1 MPFKKRRLALAITV
15 YWFLL
20 AYIVSDMAWWFI
32 DLEMQNRQLTAY
44 QLRELKPG
52 DPQNAT
58 RTAAILREEKKR
70 TAAYVGEGS
79 TFLLLISIGA
89 IFVYREVRRQIR
101 LQQQQQ
107 NFMMA
112 LTHELKTPIA
122 VTKLNLETLRKHK
135 LDEQRQQKMIQAAL
149 QETDRLDVLAN
160 NILVASQLEEGGYR
174 QLKEPIDF
182 SGLLQTSIADL
193 RHRFPERH
201 WEEHIQPRCALL
213 GDPLLLQLLISNLV
227 ENALKY
233 SPRESAI
240 TVTLERRGRHTLLS
254 VKDLG
259 QGISDEEKKRIFDK
273 FYRSGKEDIRRTK
286 GTGLGLYLCLKIA
299 QYHRASLK
307 VADNSPV
314 GSIFTV
320 SFPYGAKT
328 RRLVRK
334 AKSLDA

>member
-1 MPFKKRRLALAITV
+1 MLFKKKRLAVAITV

-20 AYIVSDMAWWFI
+20 AYIVSGLVWWFI
-32 DLEMQNRQLTAY
+32 ALETQNQQMTAFKVRQLKMDDPDYISKYEAIFTEENKKTAGY
-44 QLRELKPG
+44 
-52 DPQNAT
+52 
-58 RTAAILREEKKR
+58 I
-70 TAAYVGEGS
+70 GEGS
-79 TFLLLISIGA
+79 TFLLLIILGA
-89 IFVYREVRRQIR
+89 GFVYREVRRQIR

-160 NILVASQLEEGGYR
+160 NILIASQLEGGGYA
-174 QLKEPIDF
+174 QSKERLDL
-182 SGLLQTSIADL
+182 SGLVEASMQEF
-193 RHRFPERH
+193 RHRFPDRP
-201 WEEHIQPRCALL
+201 WEQHIEPGCTIL
-213 GDPLLLQLLISNLV
+213 GDLILLQLLVSNLV

-233 SPRESAI
+233 SPREGAI
-240 TVTLERRGRHTLLS
+240 DVTLEHKGRHTLLS
-254 VKDLG
+254 VKD
-259 QGISDEEKKRIFDK
+259 QGPGIPDEEKKRIFGK
-273 FYRSGKEDIRRTK
+273 FYRTGQEATRRTK

-299 QYHRASLK
+299 QDHKASLK

-320 SFPYGAKT
+320 TF
-328 RRLVRK
+328 
-334 AKSLDA
+334 KSMS